1 MSVKMRLALSF
12 IVMFMIILSTSI
24 YSYFQIKKNYSFVE
38 NIYKD
43 KMKSVE
49 NMFRF
54 YRNTTN
60 AFDKM
65 LLIQRDINQKD
76 NEKLLENGRR
86 AYVSVEEAYISLG
99 VIKTKVKSD
108 SLPELEASM
117 KKILSMIENTNKFLS
132 NNDKDKAVEEIDN
145 LADEV
150 ENAKELL
157 LTVVDDIQFG
167 ARQFYQESVASYK
180 KSIFIL
186 ISAIVI
192 GIILFILISIFLEKS
207 LIKPI
212 NSTTAMLKDISEGEG
227 DLTREIITRQ
237 CDKDEIC
244 QLATYFNNF
253 VAKLAN
259 IIKDLRNYANLN
271 STETKAISAMME
283 ELDKTANSLNDIV
296 SSLSSAIEE
305 MNANVRVIAENSN
318 NLAEMS
324 EDVNQ
329 SVYQGS
335 KNVEDSIKRINK
347 IGVETNQLFEVFMA
361 FSDSV
366 KKIEEVVTVINDI
379 ADQTNLLALN
389 AAIEAARA
397 GEHGRG
403 FAVVADEVRKLAGK
417 TSDSTKEIENIA
429 RNINKQSNIVKDK
442 IENVTGEVSEGVN
455 KIAEVQDIFG
465 RITDNISRLK
475 DKINTINISINEQ
488 STAMSELAMQ
498 TNQVTISAQEIKT
511 AIDSGVQSINNL
523 EHVVENMNKLVRMF
537 KVKD

>member
-86 AYVSVEEAYISLG
+86 AYVSVEEAYRSLG